1 MTGGGTPHVGIER
14 REFITL
20 LGGAAASP
28 LAARAQ
34 QAERV
39 RRIGLLSRRSP
50 ILLESF
56 RGKVPDEVFGEP
68 FVPPV
73 SDGSGQDRAP
83 LRKASALLQEAGF
96 VVKGQQAGDA
106 AGRANQRR
114 ILDRRAVVSAASHA
128 VHQESWDAGH
138 RGDSARR

>member
-39 RRIGLLSRRSP
+39 RRLPLIRSD
-50 ILLESF
+50 LF
-56 RGKVPDEVFGEP
+56 GGQVRDEVLGEP
-68 FVPPV
+68 CVPPV
-73 SDGSGQDRAP
+73 SDGSGRDRAP
-83 LRKASALLQEAGF
+83 RLKASALLQEAGF

-128 VHQESWDAGH
+128 VHQE
-138 RGDSARR
+138 

>member
-20 LGGAAASP
+20 LGGAASSP

-68 FVPPV
+68 FVPPI
-73 SDGSGQDRAP
+73 SDGSGQDRAQ
-83 LRKASALLQEAGF
+83 LRKASKRPALLS
-96 VVKGQQAGDA
+96 
-106 AGRANQRR
+106 RT
-114 ILDRRAVVSAASHA
+114 AS
-128 VHQESWDAGH
+128 G
-138 RGDSARR
+138 